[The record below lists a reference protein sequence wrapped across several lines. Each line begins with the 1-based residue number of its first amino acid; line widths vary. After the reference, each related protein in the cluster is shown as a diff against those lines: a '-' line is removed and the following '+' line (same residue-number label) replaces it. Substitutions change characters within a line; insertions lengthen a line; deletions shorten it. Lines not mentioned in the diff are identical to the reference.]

1 MTTDSQRAAA
11 HEAAAKIADKYI
23 PRDAQSPAKAPRKRK
38 SKSPVPDSPEGKE
51 HVSKPLYSSGEGT
64 TAKVLLPPKVKL
76 PRTFRP
82 HVRYSDELFREI
94 LRRISSGE
102 TLTDICDDEDM
113 PHESTFYQWV
123 QDDMTKNELYARAQ
137 YERTF
142 VHAEQL
148 IAIADNCS
156 IEEVNKAR
164 LRIDTRKWSMAK
176 ANPKRFA
183 EKTIQEVEV
192 KDSRTLINPRAL
204 PDQVRQAIR
213 DACRTVLEERDAQI
227 IDITAEEDTD
237 AQDQL

>member
-1 MTTDSQRAAA
+1 MTTDSQRDAANK
-11 HEAAAKIADKYI
+11 AAAKIADKYI
-23 PRDAQSPAKAPRKRK
+23 PRDGLASAGKAPQRAK
-38 SKSPVPDSPEGKE
+38 SRSKAPETPEPKE

-82 HVRYSDELFREI
+82 HTKYSDELFHEI
-94 LRRISSGE
+94 LRRISCGE

-113 PHESTFYQWV
+113 PAEGTFYSWIQG
-123 QDDMTKNELYARAQ
+123 DMAKNELYARAQ

-183 EKTIQEVEV
+183 ERTINELEV
-192 KDSRTLINPRAL
+192 KDSRENIKVRELPVEIREMMRAAC
-204 PDQVRQAIR
+204 QA
-213 DACRTVLEERDAQI
+213 VLEERDDQI
-227 IDITAEEDTD
+227 IDVTPED
-237 AQDQL
+237 DQPDV